1 MSLLTEQ
8 EITEIV
14 REAARGSVTRR
25 DGSPSLRKAENVRVG
40 DKVCFELAS
49 ADYIVTEIEQTRIGM
64 VRHQHKD
71 GSSSYW
77 PHELLYVE
85 SFDAK

>member
-1 MSLLTEQ
+1 MSKGYILEFHRYKKVFT
-8 EITEIV
+8 
-14 REAARGSVTRR
+14 
-25 DGSPSLRKAENVRVG
+25 LRKAENVRVG

-49 ADYIVTEIEQTRIGM
+49 ADYIVTEIEQTKIGM
-64 VRHQHKD
+64 VRHQHKG
-71 GSSSYW
+71 GSNSYW